1 MAQCVRIDD
10 ATCFCWNNKSTGKD
24 PILRLRR
31 LTGNLIAAVI
41 LASELGRLHVREKGL
56 KAKWNRRNAQLP
68 CVCVCVWKGKTG
80 EKERKRQKQ
89 IPTSLHLYREG
100 KEGRK
105 VFFLRRDRPSTR

>member
-1 MAQCVRIDD
+1 M
-10 ATCFCWNNKSTGKD
+10 GKD
-24 PILRLRR
+24 PIPRLRR

-41 LASELGRLHVREKGL
+41 LASGLGRLHVREKGL

-68 CVCVCVWKGKTG
+68 CVCVCVYGKGKL
-80 EKERKRQKQ
+80 EKKREKQ
-89 IPTSLHLYREG
+89 IPTSLHFYREG